1 MVSKPK
7 GNNMLKN
14 VFSLKFIAMLMIA
27 LISSGVILAEDKYLY
42 PVKVTDIKLSGE
54 IGRRIDLTVQ
64 KNILAMNDEGVIK
77 DKFLKPFIKV
87 EGKRICSNEIWGDYV
102 GLGKTMEAITRL
114 AAYTHNECLMKMKND
129 YFDILYAQQDEDGF
143 IGWADGKERNE
154 KLWVIHEACYLIQC
168 FITNYEYF
176 NDERSLQAA
185 QKLADWILDNIT
197 QSKMGIYQIGLPS
210 VLTRLYEVTQ
220 DQRYIHGLRDI
231 LKLYSNSSPAKN
243 STLPVPMG
251 DTGTCAPVAIK
262 KNDNGIDNPGAHV
275 YSDLEPS
282 CAQVKLL
289 MLLPEGTMDSTR
301 WKTSLNALLVRGG
314 MLLPGTCTGTGEYG
328 EYWNFQQKGEKYSE
342 TCATCYL
349 IRFMH
354 LMIQYNGDS
363 LYGDVMERAVYN
375 GLFAAQDPNGRKLCY
390 HTPFTGPREYF
401 SMDTYCCPGNFRRL
415 MGELPELIYYRSNDG
430 ITVNLYEGSH
440 VHFKHH
446 TTDIDL
452 VQTTDY
458 PSDGKVK
465 IELKPAQP
473 IEFSLSLRIPRW
485 CQKADIT
492 INDEKAQEVSGGKF
506 HTVKRTW
513 KMGDTVELQMPMPW
527 RWVKGRMLQAGRVAL
542 MRGPVVFCFNPNNIK
557 ADEASNPNHIA
568 FNGKDSKMLDY
579 DYQRNIII
587 DAATIEGP
595 VKDDSIRPNGR
606 AAKIKAWSTLKPI
619 CFDPDIEIT
628 LKEFIDFSG
637 QATYFVPKDSA
648 GLNIVDDELI
658 GTCVLK

>member
-1 MVSKPK
+1 
-7 GNNMLKN
+7 MLKD
-14 VFSLKFIAMLMIA
+14 VFSLKFIVMLMIA
-27 LISSGVILAEDKYLY
+27 LISSGIVLAEDKYLH
-42 PVKVTDIKLSGE
+42 PVRITDVKLSGE
-54 IGRRIDLTVQ
+54 IGRRIDLTIQ
-64 KNILAMNDEGVIK
+64 KNIIAMDDEGVIK

-87 EGKRICSNEIWGDYV
+87 DGKRIYSNDVQGDYV
-102 GLGKTMEAITRL
+102 GLGKTMEAMARL
-114 AAYTHNECLMKMKND
+114 AAYAHNERLMRMKND
-129 YFDILYAQQDEDGF
+129 YFDILYANQDEDGF

-154 KLWVIHEACYLIQC
+154 KLWVIHEACYLIHC
-168 FITNYEYF
+168 FITNYECF
-176 NDERSLQAA
+176 NDERSLHAA

-197 QSKMGIYQIGLPS
+197 KSKFGINQIGLPS
-210 VLTRLYEVTQ
+210 ALTRLYEVTQ
-220 DQRYIHGLRDI
+220 DQRYNHFLRDV
-231 LKLYSNSSPAKN
+231 LKLYGNSPQAKN
-243 STLPVPMG
+243 SDLLVPMG
-251 DTGTCAPVAIK
+251 DAGTCSPVAVEK
-262 KNDNGIDNPGAHV
+262 VDNGIDNPGAHV

-289 MLLPEGTMDSTR
+289 MLLPDGTMDSAR
-301 WKTSLNALLVRGG
+301 WKTSLDALLVRGG
-314 MLLPGTCTGTGEYG
+314 VLLPGTCTGTGEYG

-354 LMIQYNGDS
+354 LMMQYKGDS

-401 SMDTYCCPGNFRRL
+401 SMDTYCCPGNFRRVI
-415 MGELPELIYYRSNDG
+415 GELPELIYYRSNDG
-430 ITVNLYEGSH
+430 VTVNLYESSQAH
-440 VHFKHH
+440 FQYQKIDVHL
-446 TTDIDL
+446 I
-452 VQTTDY
+452 QTTDY

-465 IELKPAQP
+465 IELKSAQP

-485 CQKADIT
+485 CQKAVIA

-506 HTVKRTW
+506 HTIKRTW
-513 KMGDTVELQMPMPW
+513 KTGDTVELQMPMPW

-557 ADEASNPNHIA
+557 VDETSKPDFIA
-568 FNGKDSKMLDY
+568 FNGKERKMLDY

-595 VKDDSIRPNGR
+595 VKEDTLRPNGR
-606 AAKIKAWSTLKPI
+606 TAKIKAWSTLRPI
-619 CFDPDIEIT
+619 CFGPDIEIT

-637 QATYFVPKDSA
+637 QATYFAPKDSA
-648 GLNIVDDELI
+648 GLNSVDDELI
-658 GTCVLK
+658 GAGILK